1 MSSSG
6 FLVSRAAAFKQA
18 RNEPVKPC
26 NITESD
32 LLPYKASN
40 AAVWKWF
47 RLAKYVDYDKNKQ
60 SHSEFQRAY
69 CMKCLSDGI
78 EPLRSSVVYRG
89 STSGTSIMTN
99 HISKNHKDDEPPM
112 LHKMKRS
119 AGSSIAD
126 SGPSKAAR
134 VQSALPVVRQGQSQS
149 QEQLNVVFVVNV
161 ILKMGL
167 PVFMADND
175 GFRSWLAMLN
185 PKFQLKHRT
194 SVSLLARHGTV

>member
-1 MSSSG
+1 MSISD

-18 RNEPVKPC
+18 RNEPVMPC

-32 LLPYKASN
+32 LLLYKAASN

-60 SHSEFQRAY
+60 SHSEFQRSY
-69 CMKCLSDGI
+69 CIKYLSDGT

-112 LHKMKRS
+112 LQKIKRS
-119 AGSSIAD
+119 AGSSSAD
-126 SGPSKAAR
+126 SG
-134 VQSALPVVRQGQSQS
+134 
-149 QEQLNVVFVVNV
+149 
-161 ILKMGL
+161 I
-167 PVFMADND
+167 
-175 GFRSWLAMLN
+175 W
-185 PKFQLKHRT
+185 T
-194 SVSLLARHGTV
+194 